1 MATHSSIL
9 AWESSWAEETGG
21 LPSTGS
27 QRVGQHKAAPSI
39 MEFLQNK
46 KLCGRKSGVFIF
58 LFSFLYCLILK
69 KLLF

>member
-1 MATHSSIL
+1 
-9 AWESSWAEETGG
+9 
-21 LPSTGS
+21 
-27 QRVGQHKAAPSI
+27 VGYNPWGRKELDTTELSAAAAPSI
-39 MEFLQNK
+39 TGFLQNKKK

>member
-1 MATHSSIL
+1 MGYRPRGRKELDCT
-9 AWESSWAEETGG
+9 T
-21 LPSTGS
+21 
-27 QRVGQHKAAPSI
+27 AAPSI